1 MADGIFKESL
11 RGGQDKDRSSEWA
24 VDYLYENKGSG
35 ALGIGSDGKAFRQ
48 YGEDS
53 PLFVR
58 PSLAGP
64 QPSFGRTPNTSGAPR
79 GIGGSEVPYGGKS
92 NPVHGQQGM
101 LGNVRTQSG
110 SQVRSEPKLTP
121 DQMMKLAKRMEQEF
135 LDRMAS
141 EEKPAVQPT
150 LDRTSSFNPTAIDG
164 EPSDGQLPGWLT
176 KYMDEQ
182 EPSDPFQM
190 KPPSKV
196 DIVASNQYL
205 SEREKLKLLKQME
218 QEQGLR

>member
-1 MADGIFKESL
+1 
-11 RGGQDKDRSSEWA
+11 
-24 VDYLYENKGSG
+24 
-35 ALGIGSDGKAFRQ
+35 
-48 YGEDS
+48 
-53 PLFVR
+53 
-58 PSLAGP
+58 
-64 QPSFGRTPNTSGAPR
+64 
-79 GIGGSEVPYGGKS
+79 
-92 NPVHGQQGM
+92 M